1 MAESDIAVELLKDI
15 RDEIRGARSELRDEI
30 RGVRTER
37 IDPPDAARRARVVP
51 IAGAGAVV
59 LGACLWLALRD
70 GDQKVDPQS
79 VAVEAIH
86 RPAAPAPAAPPP
98 ERALPAVP
106 AIPILAPT
114 PAVASSPA
122 PRAAPRKVPVRHRA
136 APAAEAELE
145 PAKL

>member
-37 IDPPDAARRARVVP
+37 IDPPGAARRARVVV
-51 IAGAGAVV
+51 IASVGAVV

-70 GDQKVDPQS
+70 GDKKVDLQS
-79 VAVEAIH
+79 VAVEAIP
-86 RPAAPAPAAPPP
+86 RPAPPVPAAPPP
-98 ERALPAVP
+98 ERALPAVAASP
-106 AIPILAPT
+106 VPAPT

-122 PRAAPRKVPVRHRA
+122 PGAAPRKVPVRHRA
-136 APAAEAELE
+136 AHAAEAELE